1 MKFCFFHYSKESL
14 KVKVENHIFQII
26 YCKFP
31 IFEVDLKYEE
41 RVMANEVLNSALKYL
56 SNWYMQSVI
65 EEVAVNR
72 PGEVWLRLR
81 GRRETPWVMEKDKHL
96 SRGYLTD
103 IMNIIAN
110 SYEAPFDPATGVPVV
125 YATLPGD
132 HRFSGIAGK
141 NVLYDNDDIEGGI
154 ALAIR
159 TKKDSVDFD
168 FADYGLVKGEELKKL
183 KSQQIELSSDPYQRL
198 MDCIKR
204 GDHILISGA
213 TATGKTT
220 FLNNILKLLSPN
232 LRVITIEDS
241 RELIVPQKNHVHLLL
256 SRTEQVN
263 VFSYKDVIDLVV
275 RMTPDAIMG
284 GEISTDNAGAIWELM
299 GTGHKHFYAT
309 IHAESAEG
317 AYKAFIDRILH
328 TFPELDQQKT
338 LEEMRKK
345 LRVVQ
350 IGREGNIRA
359 ITEIV

>member
-1 MKFCFFHYSKESL
+1 MS
-14 KVKVENHIFQII
+14 
-26 YCKFP
+26 
-31 IFEVDLKYEE
+31 
-41 RVMANEVLNSALKYL
+41 NEVLNSALKYL
-56 SNWYMQSVI
+56 ANWYMQSNI

-72 PGEVWLRLR
+72 AGEVWLRLR
-81 GRRETPWVMEKDKHL
+81 GKREIPWVMEPDKHL
-96 SRGYLTD
+96 SKQYLTD

-110 SYEAPFDPATGVPVV
+110 TYEVPFDPSVGIPVV
-125 YATLPGD
+125 YATLPGN

-159 TKKDSVDFD
+159 TKKDSVDFN

-183 KSQQIELSSDPYQRL
+183 SCEEEVLSSDPYQRL
-198 MDCIKR
+198 MDFIKR

-241 RELIVPQKNHVHLLL
+241 RELIVPQKNHLHLLL
-256 SRTEQVN
+256 SRTTQTN
-263 VFSYKDVIDLVV
+263 MFSYKDVIDLVV

-284 GEISTDNAGAIWELM
+284 GEISTENAGAIWELM

-309 IHAESAEG
+309 IHAESVEG
-317 AYKAFIDRILH
+317 AYEAFIDRILH
-328 TFPELDQQKT
+328 TFPELDQEKT
-338 LEEMRKK
+338 LAEMKKK
-345 LRVVQ
+345 LHVVQ
-350 IGREGNIRA
+350 IGREGNIRT
-359 ITEIV
+359 ITEIA